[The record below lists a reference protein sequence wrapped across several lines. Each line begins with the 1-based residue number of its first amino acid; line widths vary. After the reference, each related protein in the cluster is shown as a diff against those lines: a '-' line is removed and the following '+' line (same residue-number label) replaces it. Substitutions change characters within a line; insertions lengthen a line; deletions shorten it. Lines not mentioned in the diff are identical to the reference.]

1 MEISLVRKRVVET
14 IESAQLSAAARRLRA
29 EEAGRDYAQ
38 FLERMGT
45 PLLRQ
50 VANALRAEG
59 YAFTVF
65 TPTGG
70 VRMSSDRTAED
81 YIEFALDTTGDQPRV
96 LGRVSRS
103 RGRNV
108 VETERPIADR
118 TPAQLTEE
126 DVLGFVLK
134 EIEPFV
140 ER

>member
-1 MEISLVRKRVVET
+1 MEISLVRKRVVDT
-14 IESAQLSAAARRLRA
+14 IESAQLAAAARRLRA
-29 EEAGRDYAQ
+29 EEAGRDYAH
-38 FLERMGT
+38 FLERIGT

-65 TPTGG
+65 TPAGG

-81 YIEFALDTTGDQPRV
+81 YIEFALDTAGDQPRV
-96 LGRVSRS
+96 LGRVGRT
-103 RGRNV
+103 RGRTV

-126 DVLGFVLK
+126 DVLAFVLK
-134 EIEPFV
+134 ELEPFV